1 MMKKDFYK
9 ILGVDKS
16 ARTEEIKK
24 RYRELAK
31 KHHPDANRGSKKSEE
46 LFKAISQAYET
57 LKDKKKR
64 KAYDQRFNSDHPRS
78 HTYSGQ
84 GGTNEQYGEPFRQG
98 YGRTGPNRN
107 TREEAPNFDTPTR
120 GFDLQFIIDVPLVTV
135 ALGGKVPYTYEKY
148 INCPACEG
156 TGSEAGKKCPAC
168 QGKRL
173 IVAPV
178 TVNVEIP
185 AGVADQFT
193 LRLENQGCEGRNGGP
208 PGDLLLKVNT
218 LPHPIFKRVRNDVLA
233 KVGISKTLAK
243 EGGAKKIETLDAVR
257 TIPVEEGTLSGE
269 EYRLRGEG
277 AVSLCE
283 SKRGDFIIK
292 FFITDN

>member
-1 MMKKDFYK
+1 MKSKDYYK

-16 ARTEEIKK
+16 ARIEEIKK

-31 KHHPDANRGSKKSEE
+31 KHHPDANKGSKKSEE

-64 KAYDQRFNSDHPRS
+64 KAYDQRFNGDHART
-78 HTYSGQ
+78 HTYSER
-84 GGTNEQYGEPFRQG
+84 GGADETHREPYRQG
-98 YGRTGPNRN
+98 HGRSGPYGKP
-107 TREEAPNFDTPTR
+107 REEAPNFDTPTR

-135 ALGGKVPYTYEKY
+135 LLGGKTPYSYEKY
-148 INCPACEG
+148 INCPDCEG
-156 TGSEAGKKCPAC
+156 TGSISGKKCNAC
-168 QGKRL
+168 LGKRQV
-173 IVAPV
+173 VAPV
-178 TVNVEIP
+178 KVDVEIP

-208 PGDLLLKVNT
+208 PGDLLLKINT
-218 LPHPIFKRVRNDVLA
+218 LPHPRFKRMRNDVIA
-233 KVGISKTLAK
+233 KVGISPKLAR
-243 EGGAKKIETLDAVR
+243 EGGTQTVETLDATR
-257 TIPVEEGTLSGE
+257 TIPVEEGTLTGE
-269 EYRLRGEG
+269 EYRLPGAG

-283 SKRGDFIIK
+283 NKRGDFIIK